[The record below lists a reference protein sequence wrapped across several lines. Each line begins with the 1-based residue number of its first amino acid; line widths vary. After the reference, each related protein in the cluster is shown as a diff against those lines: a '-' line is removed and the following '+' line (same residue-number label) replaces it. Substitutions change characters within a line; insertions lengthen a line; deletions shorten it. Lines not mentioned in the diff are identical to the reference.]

1 MYNPSN
7 IITITNKW
15 NNKSNVSVIP
25 VEVFRSA
32 DQRSLRRLTC
42 ASSVLLCSGNIVCVK
57 MFLKFFFSMTVKGK
71 MRRRR
76 KRAIPFRG
84 NVFWVDKKFFPN
96 NTLLQYVKLDAI
108 FSKTFEVFWRK
119 KSGMGQ
125 EKGRNGPKSQDKK
138 ISKNRWLW
146 LGKKRLSK
154 RKVKIKLTIS
164 TMLSEGIFWVGFGTK
179 RERTIPQKQI
189 HLWLVQSTEL

>member
-15 NNKSNVSVIP
+15 NKSNFSVIP

-32 DQRSLRRLTC
+32 DQRSLCRLTCTSSVLLCSGNC

-84 NVFWVDKKFFPN
+84 NAFWVDKKFFPN
-96 NTLLQYVKLDAI
+96 NTFLQYVKLDAI

-125 EKGRNGPKSQDKK
+125 ENGEMGQKAK
-138 ISKNRWLW
+138 IRKFPKNRWLW
-146 LGKKRLSK
+146 LGKKK
-154 RKVKIKLTIS
+154 
-164 TMLSEGIFWVGFGTK
+164 G
-179 RERTIPQKQI
+179 
-189 HLWLVQSTEL
+189 

>member
-1 MYNPSN
+1 
-7 IITITNKW
+7 
-15 NNKSNVSVIP
+15 
-25 VEVFRSA
+25 
-32 DQRSLRRLTC
+32 
-42 ASSVLLCSGNIVCVK
+42 
-57 MFLKFFFSMTVKGK
+57 
-71 MRRRR
+71 
-76 KRAIPFRG
+76 
-84 NVFWVDKKFFPN
+84 
-96 NTLLQYVKLDAI
+96 
-108 FSKTFEVFWRK
+108 
-119 KSGMGQ
+119 MGQ

-189 HLWLVQSTEL
+189 HL